1 MMTWQNSKKLCPGE
15 WILCPVFATPDIR
28 NPLPKTV
35 VLTEG
40 TYEAAQELE
49 RLKKEQPETP
59 VILIAKKAGHTY
71 AQKAI
76 YLEPRFEAFNR
87 GK

>member
-1 MMTWQNSKKLCPGE
+1 MSGVL
-15 WILCPVFATPDIR
+15 TPDIR

-59 VILIAKKAGHTY
+59 VILIAKKSRPRVRSKGH
-71 AQKAI
+71 
-76 YLEPRFEAFNR
+76 LP
-87 GK
+87 